1 MAQAVRMEDP
11 GPPIRIMVSS
21 TRADLAAH
29 RDAAAAVIE
38 ALRRQF
44 ETRVQILDRSME
56 KQLQSG
62 HGEGPA
68 AVSGRWVHEADWV
81 VLIVGWNYG
90 SLGPEGET
98 EGLSF
103 TEYEF
108 TVARAE
114 GKRIFMFMAAD
125 TLAGGA
131 IDAALARWK
140 DPADPHGSRLQRFR
154 DALAERFFLDLFT
167 SLDALRQRLEA
178 TLHAAIVKELLQR
191 ALAELAQL
199 GDLIDQVALYVG
211 TFADKVRLINQC
223 KKVHDCLHQHLQQG
237 VRPLREALLQDV
249 ARRKALGSDRVQIV
263 QQALNMLLWCAGKLE
278 AERDHLLPLVRPL
291 AQPDDAAL
299 ELMRN
304 GLLLSLEVVL
314 KKRPPWPA
322 PLKTHRD
329 QTAFSEQVEAFASE
343 LRTAFRLADELIN
356 TECGSLE
363 KLYSGVMTAILDR
376 PLDQDVRDRLRQCL
390 APINDMRGP
399 LSAALTIHHQWQ
411 LVHDAVESRLS
422 LLRGRRAGTAVTDAS
437 SWESS
442 RAILVGLVHA
452 EVERRARDAAAY
464 EDFARR
470 QHLPAAPDLACLQ
483 AALGDPPPGG
493 DLAVGF
499 EQILSPFYDTF
510 WLVDKRTKQVV
521 DDAQAL
527 VDKFLQDLNQL
538 QRERHQAGPAEGIHP

>member
-1 MAQAVRMEDP
+1 MENP

-29 RDAAAAVIE
+29 RDVAAAVIE
-38 ALRRQF
+38 TLRRQF

-68 AVSGRWVHEADWV
+68 TVSGRWVHEADWV

-114 GKRIFMFMAAD
+114 GKRIFMFMATDAP
-125 TLAGGA
+125 AG
-131 IDAALARWK
+131 DAADALLARWK
-140 DPADPHGSRLQRFR
+140 DPSDPRWPQLQRFR

-167 SLDALRQRLEA
+167 SLDAFRQRLEA
-178 TLHAAIVKELLQR
+178 TLHAAIVDELQHR
-191 ALAELAQL
+191 ALAPLAQL
-199 GDLIDQVALYVG
+199 GDLIDKVAAHIVK
-211 TFADKVRLINQC
+211 FADKVRLINQC
-223 KKVHDCLHQHLQQG
+223 KKLHDCLHEHLQQG
-237 VRPLREALLQDV
+237 VRPLREALLHDG
-249 ARRKALGSDRVQIV
+249 ARRTALGSDRVQIV
-263 QQALNMLLWCAGKLE
+263 QQSFNVLLWCAGKLE

-291 AQPDDAAL
+291 SQPDDATL

-304 GLLLSLEVVL
+304 GLLLSLKVVL
-314 KKRPPWPA
+314 EKHPPWPA
-322 PLKTHRD
+322 PLKTRRD
-329 QTAFSEQVEAFASE
+329 QTAFTEQVEAFASE
-343 LRTAFRLADELIN
+343 LRTAFRLADELIHA
-356 TECGSLE
+356 ECGSLE
-363 KLYSGVMTAILDR
+363 GLYSAVMTAILDR
-376 PLDQDVRDRLRQCL
+376 PLDQDVRDRLGQCL
-390 APINDMRGP
+390 KPIEGMRGP
-399 LSAALTIHHQWQ
+399 LSAALTTHHQWQ

-437 SWESS
+437 SWASS
-442 RAILVGLVHA
+442 RAILVGLVQA
-452 EVERRARDAAAY
+452 EVERRARDPAAY

-470 QHLPAAPDLACLQ
+470 QHLPAAPDLARLQ

-538 QRERHQAGPAEGIHP
+538 QRESHQMGPAEGMHT